1 MGGLPQW
8 QRLGQNTGMETTNA
22 SSAASPTVNSSSTK
36 EAFGRLYEIVTK
48 LRSPDGCPWDREQTP
63 ASIRGNLLEEAYE
76 CVEAINDGEPEH
88 IQEELGDLYLLA
100 TMFAVMYEEA
110 GSFTTADALGT
121 ISEKLIRRHH
131 HVFGDSTADTPDAVI
146 AQWNDRKEK
155 VEGRRKKDSVL
166 DEVSRA
172 LPPLERAYKLQK
184 AAAKVGFDWPDHHG
198 NWDKLAEELEEC
210 RQVCT
215 SPETD
220 QAAIEGELGDLLFSA
235 VNVARRHHVDPAVAL
250 HRTIEKFNTRFRHV
264 EKRMKDSGQA
274 MEPGMLAAM
283 DVFWDEA
290 KSLEGASRQ

>member
-1 MGGLPQW
+1 
-8 QRLGQNTGMETTNA
+8 METTNSA
-22 SSAASPTVNSSSTK
+22 STTPATATTSLTSSTSTK

-48 LRSPDGCPWDREQTP
+48 LRSPEGCPWDREQTP

-121 ISEKLIRRHH
+121 ISEKLIRRHP

-146 AQWNDRKEK
+146 AQWNDIKEK
-155 VEGRRKKDSVL
+155 VEGRRKKDSAL
-166 DEVSRA
+166 DGVSRA

-184 AAAKVGFDWPDHHG
+184 AAAKVGFDWPDHNG

-220 QAAIEGELGDLLFSA
+220 QTAIEGELGDLLFSA
-235 VNVARRHHVDPAVAL
+235 VNVARRHHIDPAVAL
-250 HRTIEKFNTRFRHV
+250 HRTIEKFSTRFRHV

-290 KSLEGASRQ
+290 KTLENPAHQ

>member
-1 MGGLPQW
+1 
-8 QRLGQNTGMETTNA
+8 METTNSASTTPATATTSLA
-22 SSAASPTVNSSSTK
+22 SSATTK

-48 LRSPDGCPWDREQTP
+48 LRSPEGCPWDREQTP

-76 CVEAINDGEPEH
+76 CVEAINDGEPAH

-121 ISEKLIRRHH
+121 ISEKLIRRHP

-146 AQWNDRKEK
+146 AQWNDIKEK
-155 VEGRRKKDSVL
+155 VEGRRKKDSAL
-166 DEVSRA
+166 DGVSRA

-184 AAAKVGFDWPDHHG
+184 AAAKVGFDWPDHDG

-215 SPETD
+215 APETD
-220 QAAIEGELGDLLFSA
+220 QAAIEDELGDLLVLGSQCGQEAPCGPGSGLAPYHRKIQHPFQA
-235 VNVARRHHVDPAVAL
+235 CGEAHEGQWPGHGTRHAGSHGYILGRSQIAW
-250 HRTIEKFNTRFRHV
+250 RTC
-264 EKRMKDSGQA
+264 G
-274 MEPGMLAAM
+274 P
-283 DVFWDEA
+283 
-290 KSLEGASRQ
+290 

>member
-1 MGGLPQW
+1 M
-8 QRLGQNTGMETTNA
+8 
-22 SSAASPTVNSSSTK
+22 
-36 EAFGRLYEIVTK
+36 YEIVTK
-48 LRSPDGCPWDREQTP
+48 LRSPEGCPWDREQTP

-121 ISEKLIRRHH
+121 ISEKLIRRHP

-146 AQWNDRKEK
+146 AQWNDIKEK
-155 VEGRRKKDSVL
+155 VEGRRKKDSAL
-166 DEVSRA
+166 DGVSRA

-184 AAAKVGFDWPDHHG
+184 AAAKVGFDWPDHNG

-220 QAAIEGELGDLLFSA
+220 QTAIEGELGDLLFSA
-235 VNVARRHHVDPAVAL
+235 VNVARRHHIDPAVAL
-250 HRTIEKFNTRFRHV
+250 HRTIEKFSTRFRHV

-290 KSLEGASRQ
+290 KTLENPAHQ